1 MPVLHVVRVF
11 VGEEGAG
18 GNPLGVFMAGQEV
31 PESERQ
37 RVATELGFSETVYVD
52 DRAGG
57 ELRLYTPVTELP
69 FAGHPMVGTAW
80 LLRNEGI
87 ECAVL
92 RPPAGEVGV
101 RFEGERTWI
110 TGRPE
115 WAPDLDYFQLG
126 SPEEV
131 DRLEGPPQDSGAALC
146 WAWWDEPAGRV
157 RARGLYPALGIEE
170 DEATGAAALVLSG
183 RLGRSLEIHQ
193 GEGSLLHARPVGA
206 GRVEVGGITEL
217 AEVRDFAL

>member
-11 VGEEGAG
+11 VGEDGAG
-18 GNPLGVFMAGQEV
+18 GNPLGVFMAGEEV

-52 DRAGG
+52 DPARG
-57 ELRLYTPVTELP
+57 ELRLYTPATELP

-80 LLRNEGI
+80 LLRNERVD
-87 ECAVL
+87 CTVL

-101 RFEGERTWI
+101 RYEGERTWI

-115 WAPDLDYFQLG
+115 WAPDLDYFALG

-131 DRLEGPPQDSGAALC
+131 DRLEGPPPGSGAAFC
-146 WAWWDEPAGRV
+146 WAWFDEEAGRV

-170 DEATGAAALVLSG
+170 DEATGAAALSLSA
-183 RLGRSLEIHQ
+183 RLGRPLEIHQ
-193 GEGSLLHARPVGA
+193 GEGSLLLARPLDRA
-206 GRVEVGGITEL
+206 WVEVGGVTEL
-217 AEVRDFAL
+217 AEVRDLAL